1 MEKQTMTLNS
11 KVNLLLGVHAQLKI
25 FHWQTKGY
33 ARHNAFAQTRDD
45 LENLMD
51 SFVEEAMGKYGRFTL
66 DEETKTIEL
75 FNLTDVKPVEMVETI
90 CQAFIEFTNDLDPVD
105 TNLLNI
111 RDEMLGLFQKL
122 KYLLTLE

>member
-1 MEKQTMTLNS
+1 MNLNT
-11 KVNLLLGVHAQLKI
+11 KVNLLLGIHAQLKI

-33 ARHNAFAQTRDD
+33 SRHNAFAQTRDE
-45 LENLMD
+45 LEDLMD
-51 SFVEEAMGKYGRFTL
+51 SFVEESMGKYGRFSL

-75 FNLTDVKPVEMVETI
+75 FNLSELKPLEMVETI
-90 CQAFIEFTNDLDPVD
+90 CQSFIGFTQELDPVD

>member
-1 MEKQTMTLNS
+1 MNLSSN
-11 KVNLLLGVHAQLKI
+11 VNLFLGIHAQLKV

-45 LENLMD
+45 LEGLMD
-51 SFVEEAMGKYGRFTL
+51 DFVEEAMGQYGRFTL
-66 DEETKTIEL
+66 DDETNTIQL
-75 FNLTDVKPVEMVETI
+75 ANLSDMKPVEMVNTI
-90 CQAFIEFTNDLDPVD
+90 CSALVQLTEQIDAKD

-111 RDEMLGLFQKL
+111 RDEILGKFQKL

>member
-1 MEKQTMTLNS
+1 MTLNS
-11 KVNLLLGVHAQLKI
+11 KVNLLLGIHAQLKI

-33 ARHNAFAQTRDD
+33 SRHNAFAQTRDD
-45 LENLMD
+45 LEGLMD
-51 SFVEEAMGKYGRFTL
+51 SFVEEAMGKYGRFVL

-75 FNLTDVKPVEMVETI
+75 FNLTEVKPVEMVETI
-90 CQAFIEFTNDLDPVD
+90 CQAFIGFTNDLDPVD

-111 RDEMLGLFQKL
+111 RDEMLGLFQKM

>member
-1 MEKQTMTLNS
+1 MNLNS
-11 KVNLLLGVHAQLKI
+11 KVNLLLGIHAQLKI

-33 ARHNAFAQTRDD
+33 SRHKAFAKTRDE
-45 LENLMD
+45 LEDLMD
-51 SFVEEAMGKYGRFTL
+51 SFVEQSMGKYGRFSL

-75 FNLTDVKPVEMVETI
+75 FNLSELKPLEMVETI
-90 CQAFIEFTNDLDPVD
+90 CQSFIGFTEELDPVD

>member
-1 MEKQTMTLNS
+1 MNLHS
-11 KVNLLLGVHAQLKI
+11 KVNLLLGIHAQLKI

-33 ARHNAFAQTRDD
+33 ARHNAFAQTRDT
-45 LENLMD
+45 LEDLMD
-51 SFVEEAMGKYGRFTL
+51 GFIEEAMGKYGRFTL

-75 FNLTDVKPVEMVETI
+75 FNMSDVKPTEMVETI
-90 CQAFIEFTNDLDPVD
+90 CQALVEFTKELDPVD

>member
-1 MEKQTMTLNS
+1 MNLNS
-11 KVNLLLGVHAQLKI
+11 KVNLFLGIHAQLKV

-51 SFVEEAMGKYGRFTL
+51 SFVEEAMGKYGRFVL
-66 DEETKTIEL
+66 DEETKNFEL
-75 FNLTDVKPVEMVETI
+75 INMSDMKPSDMAETI
-90 CQAFIEFTNDLDPVD
+90 CQALIQFTEELDPVD

>member
-1 MEKQTMTLNS
+1 MNLNS
-11 KVNLLLGVHAQLKI
+11 KVNLLLGIHAQLKI
-25 FHWQTKGY
+25 FHWQTKGNS
-33 ARHNAFAQTRDD
+33 RHKAFAKTRDE
-45 LENLMD
+45 LEDLMD
-51 SFVEEAMGKYGRFTL
+51 SFVEQSMGKYGRFSL

-75 FNLTDVKPVEMVETI
+75 FNLSELKPLEMVETI
-90 CQAFIEFTNDLDPVD
+90 CQSFIGFTEELDPVD

>member
-1 MEKQTMTLNS
+1 MNLNS
-11 KVNLLLGVHAQLKI
+11 KVNLFLGIHAQLKV

-33 ARHNAFAQTRDD
+33 ARHNAFAQTRDE

-51 SFVEEAMGKYGRFTL
+51 SFVEEAMGKYGRFVL
-66 DEETKTIEL
+66 DEETKNFEL
-75 FNLTDVKPVEMVETI
+75 INMSDMKPADMAETI
-90 CQAFIEFTNDLDPVD
+90 CQALIQFTEELDPVD

-111 RDEMLGLFQKL
+111 LDEMLGLFQKL